1 MISDNDL
8 LTQLY
13 DIPTLIQNRTH
24 LNKKTVLYTQRLTAK
39 FCAYYIFEE
48 DSGSE
53 DSYLFDKSEILEH
66 QPHVNPDELSFYI
79 KKINS

>member
-8 LTQLY
+8 FTHQY
-13 DIPTLIQNRTH
+13 DMPTLIKNRNH

-53 DSYLFDKSEILEH
+53 DSYFFDKSEILEH
-66 QPHVNPDELSFYI
+66 QPHVDPIELSFYI
-79 KKINS
+79 KKIKS